1 MRERKPLKQDTQ
13 LIVRNRTGGSICYI
27 VGKVIGEGGSCIV
40 YEGYYQNNAGTK
52 TTVRI
57 KECYPY
63 KLHLERNENG
73 ELLAENGK
81 EKEQFLRYKN
91 RLKQS
96 FAVIHSYMNQKV

>member
-1 MRERKPLKQDTQ
+1 MRERRPLKQDTQ

-27 VGKVIGEGGSCIV
+27 VGKVIGEGGSCLV

-73 ELLAENGK
+73 ELLAFCTEMA
-81 EKEQFLRYKN
+81 ERRCDYPSRFR
-91 RLKQS
+91 
-96 FAVIHSYMNQKV
+96 